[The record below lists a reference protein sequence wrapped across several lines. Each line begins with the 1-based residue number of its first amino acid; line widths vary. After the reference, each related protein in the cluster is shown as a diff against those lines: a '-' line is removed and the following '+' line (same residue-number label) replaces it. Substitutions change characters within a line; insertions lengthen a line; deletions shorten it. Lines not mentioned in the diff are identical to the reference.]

1 MRWLEATYFMEGRL
15 PFHEKKELEVGG
27 KTKRSRIEHVLE
39 RARARE
45 TDWRYKAKSWLNKG

>member
-1 MRWLEATYFMEGRL
+1 MEGRL